1 LPARMGGVSSTPG
14 GRNLTVVND
23 EAEGAIKISDSVI
36 DRLRAEIVNQQLA
49 KQQQDAAAEP
59 PPSAVEP
66 SPPPPAAAP
75 VAPEP
80 AEDSAPPPPPP
91 PPPQRQEVPPPPPP
105 MPEPE
110 ELPPIPP
117 MMLTP
122 PTAIPTFVEPPPPPP
137 PPPQPAPPPPPP
149 PAPVQQPTP
158 PPPPP
163 QPELKLQR
171 PIIQYIEEPS
181 LSSLR
186 VRAEKEQEL
195 AEQERY
201 WKQRLTDL
209 DKEQSVLVNLQ
220 TASMSQTLKGMQ
232 DQVGS
237 VHTRPPVCPDLKE
250 KITACL
256 GANKGTPLNCSP
268 LVQEFSRCV
277 DKSRLSFS
285 GRAG

>member
-1 LPARMGGVSSTPG
+1 MGNLYQRRP
-14 GRNLTVVND
+14 NLTLHFNHFFRTH
-23 EAEGAIKISDSVI
+23 KYN
-36 DRLRAEIVNQQLA
+36 EIEMTLVC
-49 KQQQDAAAEP
+49 K
-59 PPSAVEP
+59 
-66 SPPPPAAAP
+66 
-75 VAPEP
+75 
-80 AEDSAPPPPPP
+80 
-91 PPPQRQEVPPPPPP
+91 
-105 MPEPE
+105 
-110 ELPPIPP
+110 
-117 MMLTP
+117 
-122 PTAIPTFVEPPPPPP
+122 
-137 PPPQPAPPPPPP
+137 QPAPPPPP
-149 PAPVQQPTP
+149 PAPVQQP

-209 DKEQSVLVNLQ
+209 DKERADQLEELQSVLVNLQ

-237 VHTRPPVCPDLKE
+237 VHTRSPVCPDLKE

-277 DKSRLSFS
+277 DKSRLSYS

>member
-1 LPARMGGVSSTPG
+1 MGGVSSTPG

-49 KQQQDAAAEP
+49 KQQQDAAAAPPTPVVEP
-59 PPSAVEP
+59 P
-66 SPPPPAAAP
+66 PPPPAAAP

-80 AEDSAPPPPPP
+80 AEEPTPPPPPP
-91 PPPQRQEVPPPPPP
+91 PPPQQQEVPPPPPP

-122 PTAIPTFVEPPPPPP
+122 PTAMPTFVEPPPPPP

-149 PAPVQQPTP
+149 APVQQPP
-158 PPPPP
+158 PPSP

-237 VHTRPPVCPDLKE
+237 VHTRSPVCPDLKE

-277 DKSRLSFS
+277 DKSRLSYS

>member
-1 LPARMGGVSSTPG
+1 MGGVSSTPG

-49 KQQQDAAAEP
+49 KQQQDAAAAPPTPVVEP
-59 PPSAVEP
+59 P
-66 SPPPPAAAP
+66 PPPPAAAP

-80 AEDSAPPPPPP
+80 AEEPTPPPPPP
-91 PPPQRQEVPPPPPP
+91 PPPQQQEVPPPPPP

-122 PTAIPTFVEPPPPPP
+122 PTAMPTFVEPPPPPP

-149 PAPVQQPTP
+149 APVQQPP
-158 PPPPP
+158 APPP

-237 VHTRPPVCPDLKE
+237 VHTRSPVCPDLKE

-277 DKSRLSFS
+277 DKSRLSYS

>member
-1 LPARMGGVSSTPG
+1 MGGVSSTPG

-49 KQQQDAAAEP
+49 KQQQDAAAAPPTPVVEP
-59 PPSAVEP
+59 P
-66 SPPPPAAAP
+66 PPPPAAAP

-80 AEDSAPPPPPP
+80 AEEPTPPPPPP
-91 PPPQRQEVPPPPPP
+91 PPPQQQEVPPPPPP

-122 PTAIPTFVEPPPPPP
+122 PTAMPTFVEPPPPPP

-149 PAPVQQPTP
+149 APVQQP

-237 VHTRPPVCPDLKE
+237 VHTRAPVCPDLKE

-277 DKSRLSFS
+277 DKSRLSYS

>member
-1 LPARMGGVSSTPG
+1 MGGVSSTPG

-49 KQQQDAAAEP
+49 KQQQDAAAAPPTPVVEP
-59 PPSAVEP
+59 P
-66 SPPPPAAAP
+66 PPPPAAAP

-80 AEDSAPPPPPP
+80 AEEPTPPPPPP
-91 PPPQRQEVPPPPPP
+91 PPPQQQEVPPPPPP

-122 PTAIPTFVEPPPPPP
+122 PTAMPTFVEPPPPPP

-149 PAPVQQPTP
+149 APVQQP

-237 VHTRPPVCPDLKE
+237 VHTRSPVCPDLKE

-277 DKSRLSFS
+277 DKSRLSYS